1 MCVDIHGGVKVGVTK
16 DLLNDLDIDVVLKQ
30 AGCESVTQGVAGEPG
45 QQYRIFE
52 FCQLLVIAIP
62 DDPPES
68 FVECSLVLA
77 IPKSVDED
85 EIRKAVHSHAAL
97 DLIELLVRFLHQQ
110 GLFYTGEHGDLP
122 CSRFGLGRMYVEIA
136 AILSVRS
143 VVVVDK
149 SVVHRNQIGIEVN
162 VFPTESGYFAN
173 THPGFHHDFKHR
185 IPVMIFDVL
194 TFEIANEKLLLCN
207 SQCFPVCRL
216 NIVALLQFFQ
226 SLFKIF

>member
-1 MCVDIHGGVKVGVTK
+1 M
-16 DLLNDLDIDVVLKQ
+16 
-30 AGCESVTQGVAGEPG
+30 
-45 QQYRIFE
+45 
-52 FCQLLVIAIP
+52 
-62 DDPPES
+62 
-68 FVECSLVLA
+68 LA
-77 IPKSVDED
+77 VPKPVDED
-85 EIRKAVHSHAAL
+85 EIRKAIHSHAAL

-110 GLFYTGEHGDLP
+110 GLFYTGEHRDRP
-122 CSRFGLGRMYVEIA
+122 CSRFGLGWMYVEIA
-136 AILSVRS
+136 AILSVCS
-143 VVVVDK
+143 VVVVDQ

-162 VFPTESGYFAN
+162 VFPAESGYFTN
-173 THPGFHHDFKHR
+173 THPSFHHDFKHR